1 MSARHAAPGV
11 LARLFGAGLLVCWIA
26 ATSPADAKEP
36 TAAELAQA
44 RELFSKAERDERAK
58 DWKSALE
65 KLQAAGA
72 IKMTAGIRFH
82 VALCQENLGQ
92 LVDALASY
100 EAAATQA
107 REDNARDV
115 LEAIQEPLSDLRGRV
130 PSLTL
135 SLANARPEEVDIT
148 LDDRALGAAELG
160 GAIRLGPGTHHLV
173 ARRRTD
179 GKTFTK
185 DVVLHERDSVAMDL
199 RLAPVG
205 APAAGEPAA
214 GAPAVIAAPPQEKR
228 NPSRTGAILATGGAA
243 LLIGGGVLSLVAA
256 KSALHDDL
264 DPCSP
269 HCTDDEKRFTTRAWQ
284 TAALGAFVSSAAL
297 GVVAIVLWTRP
308 GSDSKV
314 ALSPGPRGAVL
325 SGRF

>member
-1 MSARHAAPGV
+1 MSARHAALAV
-11 LARLFGAGLLVCWIA
+11 LARLFGAGLIVFWIA
-26 ATSPADAKEP
+26 TATPAYAKEP

-44 RELFSKAERDERAK
+44 RDLFSKAERDERGK

-65 KLQAAGA
+65 KLEAAGA

-82 VALCQENLGQ
+82 IALCQENLGH
-92 LVDALASY
+92 LVEALASY

-115 LEAIQEPLSDLRGRV
+115 LEAIQEPVADLRGRV

-148 LDDRALGAAELG
+148 LDDRALAAAELG
-160 GAIRLGPGTHHLV
+160 AAIRLAPGTHHLV

-185 DVVLHERDSVAMDL
+185 DVVLRERDSIAMDL
-199 RLAPVG
+199 RLPPVG
-205 APAAGEPAA
+205 SAEPAT
-214 GAPAVIAAPPQEKR
+214 GSPAVLAAPPEEKHA
-228 NPSRTGAILATGGAA
+228 PSRTGAILATGGAVA
-243 LLIGGGVLSLVAA
+243 LIGGGVLSLVAG

-264 DPCSP
+264 DGCSP
-269 HCTDDEKRFTTRAWQ
+269 HCTDDDKRFATRAWQ
-284 TAALGAFVSSAAL
+284 AVALGAFVSGAAL

-308 GSDSKV
+308 GSESKV
-314 ALSPGPRGAVL
+314 ALSPALRGAVL